1 MSGQP
6 TAEWLALGDSVQQGG
21 SPSKEVTTLR
31 RQLEKMMAA
40 VQDQSVSGVWLDFL
54 GHQRE
59 PVWFPS
65 PYAAQECHDVE
76 PVVMM
81 PKSPVR
87 RSS

>member
-6 TAEWLALGDSVQQGG
+6 TAEWQALAGSVLPGG
-21 SPSKEVTTLR
+21 SVSKEVTLLR
-31 RQLEKMMAA
+31 RQLEALMAG
-40 VQDQSVSGVWLDFL
+40 VQDQSISGVWLDFL

-65 PYAAQECHDVE
+65 PFAAQECHDVE
-76 PVVMM
+76 PVVMI